1 MNDDRLRQILRQGD
15 PAAQDAA
22 LSADEAHAMRRTVL
36 TAVPEPRRRLGWL
49 PALATGAAALLV
61 LALAVTHGPWHSGHG
76 TPAPPAP
83 PVRVAAVPT
92 PLPALAPPLPSPA
105 PAAPP
110 QEPVESVRPA
120 RRLHVRHRATPV
132 RVVSAPPQPALA
144 APEPAVREIQFSTPG
159 GTRIIW
165 VSPSN
170 AR

>member
-1 MNDDRLRQILRQGD
+1 MNDDRLRQILREGD
-15 PAAQDAA
+15 PAAQEPG
-22 LSADEAHAMRRTVL
+22 LTPDEAHAMRRTVL

-61 LALAVTHGPWHSGHG
+61 LALAVSHGPWNS
-76 TPAPPAP
+76 PAPPP
-83 PVRVAAVPT
+83 SVRVAAVAT
-92 PLPALAPPLPSPA
+92 PPPAVAPPVSLA
-105 PAAPP
+105 PAAPL
-110 QEPVESVRPA
+110 QEPVESSRPA

-165 VSPSN
+165 VSTSN